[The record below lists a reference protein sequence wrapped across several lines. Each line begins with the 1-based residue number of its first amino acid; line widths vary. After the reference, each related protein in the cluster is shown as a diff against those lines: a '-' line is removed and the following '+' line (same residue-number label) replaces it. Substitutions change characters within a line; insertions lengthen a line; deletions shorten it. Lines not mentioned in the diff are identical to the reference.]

1 MNESIDKKRFEI
13 PQGLGAIAVFTEGS
27 EKGRQFPLVYTRTVM
42 GRKKGDILIRDLAVS
57 SEHAAID
64 YRRGIFHVV
73 DLDSKNGT
81 FVNEKKIRD
90 QQVLLEQDVRLG
102 DSIFQVQLDPEQFT
116 LLVEQQAH
124 LPTKQRGL
132 VDLMQAEFLN
142 EEAENTVSSMK
153 DSRKEQ
159 TQTAAKK
166 YIKVKVVLKNGKG
179 IKLKYVKSKVLIGR
193 EETDLVISDIEV
205 SRKHAYLELQ
215 TNNDVVIQDLAS
227 ANGTFV
233 NGKRINRRILT
244 PSDKIQIGQTLVV
257 FVGVEDRE

>member
-1 MNESIDKKRFEI
+1 MNESLDKKRFEI
-13 PQGLGAIAVFTEGS
+13 PKGLGAIAVFTEGS

-64 YRRGIFHVV
+64 YRRGVFHIV

-81 FVNEKKIRD
+81 FIHEKKIRD
-90 QQVLLEQDVRLG
+90 QQVLLDQDVRLG
-102 DSIFQVQLDPEQFT
+102 DSIFQVQLDPEQFA

-124 LPTKQRGL
+124 APKQRGL
-132 VDLMQAEFLN
+132 VDLMQQEFLN
-142 EEAENTVSSMK
+142 EEIENTVSSLRESK
-153 DSRKEQ
+153 KEQ
-159 TQTAAKK
+159 TAVAAKK

-179 IKLKYVKSKVLIGR
+179 IKLKYVKPKVLIGR

-215 TNNDVVIQDLAS
+215 SNNDVVIQDLAS
-227 ANGTFV
+227 ANGTYV
-233 NGKRINRRILT
+233 NGKRINRRVLT
-244 PSDKIQIGQTLVV
+244 AADKIQIGQTLVV
-257 FVGVEDRE
+257 FMGVADRE